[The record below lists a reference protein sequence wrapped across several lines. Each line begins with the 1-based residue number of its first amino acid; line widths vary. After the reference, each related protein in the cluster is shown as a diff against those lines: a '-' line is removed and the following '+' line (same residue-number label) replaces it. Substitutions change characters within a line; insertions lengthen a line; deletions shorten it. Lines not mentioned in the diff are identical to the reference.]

1 MTRETNLQIWQF
13 IADGI
18 LRDCEPSYEQENA
31 TEFIQKV
38 AKDILAADKS
48 NPNQRAEQIMK
59 AVGLAGRLDAKELS
73 MRKAVELVDDFFSE
87 LPQKEQL
94 EIVLGLFRK
103 NLVHPEFLGDEERI
117 RQIKTFLKKYKD
129 QK

>member
-18 LRDCEPSYEQENA
+18 LRDCEPSYEQEKA

-48 NPNQRAEQIMK
+48 NPSQRAEQIMK
-59 AVGLAGRLDAKELS
+59 AVGLAGRLDAKEHS
-73 MRKAVELVDDFFSE
+73 MRKAVELVDDFFSD

-94 EIVLGLFRK
+94 EIVLGIFRE
-103 NLVHPEFLGDEERI
+103 NLVHPEFLDDEERI